1 MNRLA
6 FDHGKNVALCKIS
19 QLSTWSIFS
28 FFFSFSCHFPGI
40 ICCLKLFLNKSKRDI
55 ITMAMGNKQ
64 TSKRQMNL
72 KNHSADLIN
81 YSEHSYKVYIYFLMG
96 NSLC

>member
-1 MNRLA
+1 MVM
-6 FDHGKNVALCKIS
+6 D
-19 QLSTWSIFS
+19 
-28 FFFSFSCHFPGI
+28 
-40 ICCLKLFLNKSKRDI
+40 
-55 ITMAMGNKQ
+55 NKQ